1 MTAPLPGRHF
11 VDSLTQGP
19 RFREVGEMTLDMF
32 HRDARVD
39 DRWLGLAAEEFAV
52 LWRLAARPGERLTR
66 QQLRAETWHLS
77 GRPGPDWTG
86 PNFARMR
93 AKLMAAGV
101 AHLICN
107 DGERRIFL
115 VLPTLAGLLQVAA
128 GG

>member
-11 VDSLTQGP
+11 ADTRAEGS
-19 RFREVGEMTLDMF
+19 RFREAGEMTLDMA

-77 GRPGPDWTG
+77 GRPGPDRTG

-115 VLPTLAGLLQVAA
+115 ALPPSAGLIRVAA